1 MTTTINKLVQR
12 LSTGKHEVMLE
23 DRNDSYE
30 DIKRRIESGFVHIK
44 FTKTKGTGTELAI
57 NVDHSKTDIKSADF
71 DKKEGRV
78 HIEGTTTLN
87 YNPVRCIADVDLA
100 TRIGEGCL
108 EVIEESELMSTKD

>member
-1 MTTTINKLVQR
+1 MTTIINELVQR

-44 FTKTKGTGTELAI
+44 FTKTKGTGTELGI
-57 NVDHSKTDIKSADF
+57 NVDDIKSADF
-71 DKKEGRV
+71 DKKTGNV

-87 YNPVRCIADVDLA
+87 YNPVRCVADVDLT

-108 EVIEESELMSTKD
+108 KVIEESELVVTKD